1 MAPLAALSSGTTP
14 YVRRR
19 PELSPLYQLVLQH
32 LESFVASEDVP
43 AFAVRALRKFLTCGV
58 LSEGFARVRCPECHE
73 ENLVAFSCKDRGFCP
88 SCMSR
93 RAAQTAASP
102 ARGRSSSLIDF
113 VLPSQPLRQW
123 VFVLPFDLHARVSRD
138 PALESAVL
146 GLFIEEL
153 TAHLR
158 AVTGTEE
165 PLGQAGSISFSQ
177 KFGSSVNLHVHW
189 HVLALDGVYTRDTD
203 AAPLRFVRAPPP
215 TVEHLE
221 QLVQRVAVRVREL
234 VGRAGPEPDLP
245 EVQAPLLRVYGTE
258 PAESVESVTPKLVAS
273 CDGFN
278 LHAATA
284 FEGHERMAIERWCR
298 YALVPKAGGC
308 ALPLRAAGAAGGEPA
323 FPRATQHRG
332 VRTGQTQAGRYDPAG
347 LPGTEFSPTAVRRPA
362 PATAAHDCVPWGLPT
377 RGRSSSRLGAR
388 LAGRGGRVGAEAD
401 AAGALSEEEAMDRLG
416 RPSEASVGLGGF
428 GVLLRWNST
437 TDGHHPQGAGRRE
450 DSQAPET
457 SDGHT
462 RAGTR
467 DAPGADRVLGLELHT
482 LAVDRPARRRL
493 PPSPGA
499 RLELHPLVGRL
510 S

>member
-1 MAPLAALSSGTTP
+1 MAPLAALSVGTTP

-32 LESFVASEDVP
+32 LVSFVTNEDVP
-43 AFAVRALRKFLTCGV
+43 AFAGRALRKFLTCGV

-93 RAAQTAASP
+93 RAAQTAAN
-102 ARGRSSSLIDF
+102 LIDF

-146 GLFIEEL
+146 GGFIEEL

-215 TVEHLE
+215 TVEQLE

-258 PAESVESVTPKLVAS
+258 PAASVESVTPKLVAS
-273 CDGFN
+273 CDGFSRS
-278 LHAATA
+278 T
-284 FEGHERMAIERWCR
+284 
-298 YALVPKAGGC
+298 GG
-308 ALPLRAAGAAGGEPA
+308 L
-323 FPRATQHRG
+323 
-332 VRTGQTQAGRYDPAG
+332 
-347 LPGTEFSPTAVRRPA
+347 
-362 PATAAHDCVPWGLPT
+362 
-377 RGRSSSRLGAR
+377 
-388 LAGRGGRVGAEAD
+388 
-401 AAGALSEEEAMDRLG
+401 
-416 RPSEASVGLGGF
+416 
-428 GVLLRWNST
+428 
-437 TDGHHPQGAGRRE
+437 
-450 DSQAPET
+450 
-457 SDGHT
+457 
-462 RAGTR
+462 
-467 DAPGADRVLGLELHT
+467 
-482 LAVDRPARRRL
+482 
-493 PPSPGA
+493 
-499 RLELHPLVGRL
+499 
-510 S
+510 

>member
-1 MAPLAALSSGTTP
+1 MASLAALSVGTTP

-32 LESFVASEDVP
+32 LESFVANEDVP

-93 RAAQTAASP
+93 RAAQTAAN
-102 ARGRSSSLIDF
+102 LIDF

-123 VFVLPFDLHARVSRD
+123 VFVLPFDLHSRVSRD

-165 PLGQAGSISFSQ
+165 PLGQAGTISVSQ
-177 KFGSSVNLHVHW
+177 KFGSSINLHVHW

-215 TVEHLE
+215 TVDPLE
-221 QLVQRVAVRVREL
+221 QLVQRVAFRVREL

-245 EVQAPLLRVYGTE
+245 EMQAPLLRVYGTE

-273 CDGFN
+273 YDGFN

-284 FEGHERMAIERWCR
+284 FEGHERTAIERWCR
-298 YALVPKAGGC
+298 YALRGPLAASRLSLGPRNTVVYELAKPKPDGTTQLVFPVQSFLRRLCAVLPLPRQHTIVYHGVFASAHAWRADVVESVPKPTQPGLCPRKKRWIDWADLLRRVWAWEVLACSCGGTRRLM
-308 ALPLRAAGAAGGEPA
+308 ATIPKGPIAEKILKHLKLPTVTPVLG
-323 FPRATQHRG
+323 RATLLAQ
-332 VRTGQTQAGRYDPAG
+332 
-347 LPGTEFSPTAVRRPA
+347 TEFWETGPPADDYRQAPA
-362 PATAAHDCVPWGLPT
+362 PNDFDQ
-377 RGRSSSRLGAR
+377 R
-388 LAGRGGRVGAEAD
+388 LAEC
-401 AAGALSEEEAMDRLG
+401 E
-416 RPSEASVGLGGF
+416 
-428 GVLLRWNST
+428 
-437 TDGHHPQGAGRRE
+437 
-450 DSQAPET
+450 
-457 SDGHT
+457 
-462 RAGTR
+462 
-467 DAPGADRVLGLELHT
+467 
-482 LAVDRPARRRL
+482 
-493 PPSPGA
+493 SPD
-499 RLELHPLVGRL
+499 
-510 S
+510 